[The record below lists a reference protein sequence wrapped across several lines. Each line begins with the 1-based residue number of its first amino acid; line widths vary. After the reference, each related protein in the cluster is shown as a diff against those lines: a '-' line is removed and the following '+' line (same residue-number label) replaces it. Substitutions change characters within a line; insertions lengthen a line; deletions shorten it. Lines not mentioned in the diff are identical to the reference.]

1 MHGSAEAPAIFADLV
16 CAALASKRP
25 IVVGVER
32 STAEQGAIDAFLT
45 GENHEAATRAFLS
58 HKGWHTFDGRSSR
71 AMLEMLESL
80 RALRVE
86 VVAFAAARPAD
97 TPVQVEQRM
106 AAALMAAA
114 SRHPKALLLALTGN
128 VHGSRKPIAEIG
140 GYPLMAMHLP
150 QAETLTLMVTDKGGE
165 SWSSMNGSCGPHKVN
180 SSGGVRR
187 GVDLSTAAPMAGYDG
202 VLSTGLPSTASPPA
216 IENAPPP
223 PACSG

>member
-1 MHGSAEAPAIFADLV
+1 MRCVLASLFLAIPAFACSPLPGADSLWRKPALRFLIVGEMHGSAEAPAIFADLV

-106 AAALMAAA
+106 AAALMA
-114 SRHPKALLLALTGN
+114 
-128 VHGSRKPIAEIG
+128 
-140 GYPLMAMHLP
+140 
-150 QAETLTLMVTDKGGE
+150 
-165 SWSSMNGSCGPHKVN
+165 
-180 SSGGVRR
+180 
-187 GVDLSTAAPMAGYDG
+187 
-202 VLSTGLPSTASPPA
+202 
-216 IENAPPP
+216 
-223 PACSG
+223 